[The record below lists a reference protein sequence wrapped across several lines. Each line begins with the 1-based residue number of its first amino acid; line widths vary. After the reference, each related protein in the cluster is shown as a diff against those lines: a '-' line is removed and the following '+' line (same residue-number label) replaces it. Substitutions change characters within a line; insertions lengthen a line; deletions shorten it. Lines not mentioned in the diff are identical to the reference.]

1 MQIKKTSVLTG
12 VSLAS
17 IALLSGCAQFV
28 PVKDIARDKP
38 GYLAT
43 HFSIESLPSGVRDKL
58 PAPGE
63 HTLPFKILTMS
74 GTLSGHVGAVAMK
87 SDFKATLINAKD
99 TGLVQQVLETS
110 SNDVPSGATFSLS
123 YLNVYS
129 LKQETAS
136 YSQTMAFI
144 PFVVHD
150 SDNNQFAFDA
160 PKEDT
165 TYTTTFK
172 VGTTVQITNF
182 RTTVSRC
189 HTGHYYPASQV
200 NATLTGKAIDFDC
213 EDTKDGIIQNKTR
226 RTYLTEYGIGVSRS
240 LATSTAKFDWTYSD
254 FEKDGE
260 KAPTRFGKPASDK
273 PI

>member
-1 MQIKKTSVLTG
+1 MQIKKTSALTG
-12 VSLAS
+12 VSFAC
-17 IALLSGCAQFV
+17 IGLLSGCVQFV
-28 PVKDIARDKP
+28 SVKDMASDKP

-43 HFSIESLPSGVRDKL
+43 HFSIESLPAGVRDKL
-58 PAPGE
+58 PAPGT

-87 SDFKATLINAKD
+87 NDFKATLVNAKD
-99 TGLVQQVLETS
+99 TGAVQQLFETS
-110 SNDVPSGATFSLS
+110 ANDVPSGATFSLS

-136 YSQTMAFI
+136 YTQTVALI

-150 SDNNQFAFDA
+150 SDNNQFVFDA

-172 VGTTVQITNF
+172 VGTTLQLVNF
-182 RTTVSRC
+182 RTTVSSC

-200 NATLTGKAIDFDC
+200 NTTLTGKAIDFDC

-226 RTYLTEYGIGVSRS
+226 RTYLTEYGIGLNRS
-240 LATSTAKFDWTYSD
+240 LATSNAKFDWAYSN

-260 KAPTRFGKPASDK
+260 KVPARFGKPASDK